1 MASPSPANPVN
12 HASCGGGTNAQA
24 RFTLRHGVRKLTS
37 TKPASSGLRDHG
49 PVLPLFDNKREECVM
64 RHPFY
69 MDHLGRQERRKV
81 RHLLLR
87 IFVAYLSLTVI
98 LAGAT
103 MVRVKFDPPAGS
115 TGQNADVR

>member
-1 MASPSPANPVN
+1 
-12 HASCGGGTNAQA
+12 
-24 RFTLRHGVRKLTS
+24 LL
-37 TKPASSGLRDHG
+37 DH
-49 PVLPLFDNKREECVM
+49 KREECVM

-69 MDHLGRQERRKV
+69 TDRLSHQERRKV

-87 IFVAYLSLTVI
+87 IFVVYLSLIVI

-115 TGQNADVR
+115 AGQNADVR